1 VRVPPCRRRE
11 LLRAA
16 PHRRHELLCAAPRPS
31 RAPPRG
37 APHRRRGRHGQATR
51 AAHRRGS
58 LEPLVHGELLRPD
71 VGVALDEEWSSRWRG
86 RDLNQ
91 APLCCSS
98 PKKGIDAS
106 FRWR

>member
-37 APHRRRGRHGQATR
+37 APHRRRGHHGQATR

-71 VGVALDEEWSSRWRG
+71 VGVAAIGGVG
-86 RDLNQ
+86 RRMEL
-91 APLCCSS
+91 PLERERSKSS
-98 PKKGIDAS
+98 PIVLFITEKGN
-106 FRWR
+106 